1 VPEDV
6 VVLGFGDGPEAEAA
20 GVTTVA
26 ADVVELG
33 RRGARQLV
41 GQLEGMEVKGL
52 TLLSMAL
59 VARASTRSATPVLA
73 GTR

>member
-1 VPEDV
+1 LVD
-6 VVLGFGDGPEAEAA
+6 
-20 GVTTVA
+20 
-26 ADVVELG
+26 LG